1 VENRDRFAGMN
12 SIKFNQYFKTDE
24 DCLKYIADLKW
35 EEGYTCKRCGSSK
48 YIKGSKPYNRRC
60 LKCKYNES
68 PTAGTMFDKVKFSLL
83 IAFHIIFKI
92 VTKKKGMSTLEL
104 SREFDLRQKTC
115 WSFKWKIQ
123 QAMESS
129 LQNPLI
135 GEVHVDEFWI
145 GGPEEEKRGRSLGSK
160 KMIVVALEVIDKS
173 VGRAY
178 AEIIENANSKEL
190 GDFMRK
196 YIDKKAHVVTD
207 QWRGYLPLKKE
218 YPHLVQLKS
227 ETGRNFKDV
236 HIHIM
241 NMKGWLRGIHHHCSK
256 EHMQGYLNEYYYR
269 YNRRNHL
276 GTTFDLLVKRM
287 VKNQPNRIE
296 SIKFRDN

>member
-1 VENRDRFAGMN
+1 VENRGKFAGMN
-12 SIKFNQYFKTDE
+12 SIKFNQYFKTE
-24 DCLKYIADLKW
+24 EYCIKYIGDIKW
-35 EEGYTCKRCGSSK
+35 EAGYTCKRCGGEK

-83 IAFHIIFKI
+83 VAFHIVFKI
-92 VTKKKGMSTLEL
+92 ATKKKGMSTLEL

-115 WSFKWKIQ
+115 WGFKWKIQ
-123 QAMESS
+123 EAMQSS
-129 LQNPLI
+129 LQNPLT

-145 GGPEEEKRGRSLGSK
+145 GGPEEEKRGRSLGNK
-160 KMIVVALEVIDKS
+160 KMIVVALEIIDKG

-178 AEIIENANSKEL
+178 AEIIEHANSKEL
-190 GDFMRK
+190 GGFMK
-196 YIDKKAHVVTD
+196 KHIDKKAHIVTD
-207 QWRGYLPLKKE
+207 EWRGYLPVKKE
-218 YPHLVQLKS
+218 YPNLELRKS
-227 ETGRNFKDV
+227 DDGKNFKDI

-256 EHMQGYLNEYYYR
+256 EHMQGYLNEYHYR

-276 GTTFDLLVKRM
+276 GTTFDLLLKRM
-287 VKNQPNRIE
+287 VKNKPSRIK
-296 SIKFRDN
+296 STN

>member
-1 VENRDRFAGMN
+1 MENRDKFAGMN
-12 SIKFNQYFKTDE
+12 SIKFNQYFKTE
-24 DCLKYIADLKW
+24 DDCIRYIADIKW
-35 EEGYTCKRCGSSK
+35 EEGYTCRNCGSEK
-48 YIKGSKPYNRRC
+48 YIKGSKPHNRRC

-83 IAFHIIFKI
+83 VAFHIIFKI
-92 VTKKKGMSTLEL
+92 ATKKKGMSTLEL

-123 QAMESS
+123 EAMQSS
-129 LQNPLI
+129 LQHPLT

-145 GGPEEEKRGRSLGSK
+145 GGPEEEKRGRSLGNK
-160 KMIVVALEVIDKS
+160 KMIVIALEVMDKG

-178 AEIIENANSKEL
+178 AEIIEKANSKEL
-190 GDFMRK
+190 GSFMK
-196 YIDKKAHVVTD
+196 KHIDKKARIVTD
-207 QWRGYLPLKKE
+207 EWRGYLPLKKE
-218 YPHLVQLKS
+218 YPNLEQHKS
-227 ETGRNFKDV
+227 EEGKNFKDI

-256 EHMQGYLNEYYYR
+256 EHMQGYLNEYHYR

-276 GTTFDLLVKRM
+276 GTTFDLLLKRM
-287 VKNQPNRIE
+287 VKNKPSRIK
-296 SIKFRDN
+296 STN

>member
-1 VENRDRFAGMN
+1 MENRDKFAGVN
-12 SIKFNQYFKTDE
+12 SIKFNQYFKTE
-24 DCLKYIADLKW
+24 DDCIRYIADIKW
-35 EEGYTCKRCGSSK
+35 EEGYTCRNCGSEK
-48 YIKGSKPYNRRC
+48 YIKGSKPHNRRC

-83 IAFHIIFKI
+83 VAFHIIFKI
-92 VTKKKGMSTLEL
+92 ATKKKGMSTLEL

-123 QAMESS
+123 EAMQSS
-129 LQNPLI
+129 LQHPLT

-145 GGPEEEKRGRSLGSK
+145 GGPEEEKRGRSLGNK
-160 KMIVVALEVIDKS
+160 KMIVIALEVMDKG

-178 AEIIENANSKEL
+178 AEIIEKANSKEL
-190 GDFMRK
+190 GSFMK
-196 YIDKKAHVVTD
+196 KHIDKKARIVTD
-207 QWRGYLPLKKE
+207 EWRGYLPLKKE
-218 YPHLVQLKS
+218 YPNLEQHKS
-227 ETGRNFKDV
+227 EEGKNFKDI

-256 EHMQGYLNEYYYR
+256 EHMQGYLNEYHYR

-276 GTTFDLLVKRM
+276 GTTFDLLLKRM
-287 VKNQPNRIE
+287 VKNKPSRIK
-296 SIKFRDN
+296 STN

>member
-1 VENRDRFAGMN
+1 MN
-12 SIKFNQYFKTDE
+12 SIKFNQYFKREE
-24 DCLKYIADLKW
+24 DCVKYIADIKW
-35 EEGYTCKRCGSSK
+35 ESGYTCKRCGGEK

-83 IAFHIIFKI
+83 VAFHIIFKI
-92 VTKKKGMSTLEL
+92 ATKKKGMSTLEL

-115 WSFKWKIQ
+115 WGFKWKIQ
-123 QAMESS
+123 EAMQSS
-129 LQNPLI
+129 HQNPLI

-145 GGPEEEKRGRSLGSK
+145 GGPEEEKRGRSLGNK
-160 KMIVVALEVIDKS
+160 KMIVVALEIIDKG

-178 AEIIENANSKEL
+178 AEIIEHANSKEL
-190 GDFMRK
+190 GGFMK
-196 YIDKKAHVVTD
+196 KHIDKKAHIVAD
-207 QWRGYLPLKKE
+207 EWRGYLPLKKE
-218 YPHLVQLKS
+218 YPNLELRKS
-227 ETGRNFKDV
+227 DDGKNFKDL

-256 EHMQGYLNEYYYR
+256 EHMQGYLNEYHYR

-276 GTTFDLLVKRM
+276 GTTFDLLLKRM
-287 VKNQPNRIE
+287 VKNKPSRIK
-296 SIKFRDN
+296 STN

>member
-1 VENRDRFAGMN
+1 MENRDKFAGMN
-12 SIKFNQYFKTDE
+12 SIKFNQYFKTE
-24 DCLKYIADLKW
+24 DDCIRYIADIKW
-35 EEGYTCKRCGSSK
+35 EEGYTCRNCGSEK
-48 YIKGSKPYNRRC
+48 YIKGSKPHNRRC

-83 IAFHIIFKI
+83 VAFHIIFKI
-92 VTKKKGMSTLEL
+92 ATKKKGMSTLEL

-123 QAMESS
+123 AAMQSS
-129 LQNPLI
+129 LQHPLT

-145 GGPEEEKRGRSLGSK
+145 GGPEEEKRGRSLGNK
-160 KMIVVALEVIDKS
+160 KMIVIGLEVMDKG

-178 AEIIENANSKEL
+178 AAIIEKANSKEL
-190 GDFMRK
+190 GSFMK
-196 YIDKKAHVVTD
+196 KHIDKKARIVTD
-207 QWRGYLPLKKE
+207 EWRGYLPLKKE
-218 YPHLVQLKS
+218 YPNLEQHKS
-227 ETGRNFKDV
+227 EEGKNFKDI

-256 EHMQGYLNEYYYR
+256 EHMQGYLNEYHYR

-276 GTTFDLLVKRM
+276 GTTFDLLLKRM
-287 VKNQPNRIE
+287 VKNKPSRIK
-296 SIKFRDN
+296 STN